1 MSPCGGAL
9 LSGKR
14 ARSTAHLAL
23 RGQGQ
28 ALLRN
33 RGSAD
38 IPARVPGTRGH
49 TGSVEYRV
57 TGLVGIPAVPRGSS
71 YLSVPGRLCGRVSP
85 GGSESSCVGDVM

>member
-1 MSPCGGAL
+1 MGNPVTIRRL
-9 LSGKR
+9 QLI
-14 ARSTAHLAL
+14 AHLAL
-23 RGQGQ
+23 RGQGET
-28 ALLRN
+28 LFRN
-33 RGSAD
+33 RGSRD

-71 YLSVPGRLCGRVSP
+71 CLSVPGRLCGRVSP